1 MSKRKAASVE
11 LLNILWKMFL
21 LWELL
26 LAKVLSVGMRETEH
40 VEESLGDCRQQFVV
54 SSPPPTFARLPWQF
68 VSMWW
73 CLKKTEMRHQELDEH
88 LGFC

>member
-26 LAKVLSVGMRETEH
+26 LAKALSVGMREIEH
-40 VEESLGDCRQQFVV
+40 VEESLGDCRQQFV
-54 SSPPPTFARLPWQF
+54 SPPPLTFAHLPLQ
-68 VSMWW
+68 
-73 CLKKTEMRHQELDEH
+73 CGGL
-88 LGFC
+88 